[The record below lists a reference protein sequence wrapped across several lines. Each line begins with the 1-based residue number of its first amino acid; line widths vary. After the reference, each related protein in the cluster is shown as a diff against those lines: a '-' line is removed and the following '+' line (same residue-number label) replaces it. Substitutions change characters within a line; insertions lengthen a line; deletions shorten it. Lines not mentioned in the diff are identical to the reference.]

1 MKKTKITKETYEVQQ
16 RSSRVTVSDKYFIT
30 CSECNIRYNG
40 RDKYWAQHEVN
51 MPAGGGSVESAWLAK
66 DKREFETGKAQIFFY
81 QTGVAAI
88 EPKREINKVRQNWA
102 KRE

>member
-1 MKKTKITKETYEVQQ
+1 M
-16 RSSRVTVSDKYFIT
+16 
-30 CSECNIRYNG
+30 RYNG

-51 MPAGGGSVESAWLAK
+51 MPAGGGSVDRAPDSKK

-81 QTGVAAI
+81 HTGVAAI